1 MEAFPKGQKPSKA
14 ASISDWRFSI
24 GAEKPKKIADI
35 NKFYYDSSEEEDEMR
50 ELDAIEMLMIDEG
63 ILMELGYEEEKAKM
77 ALNACGGN
85 LEKAL
90 VFLRLFE
97 DDEFCD
103 EEIDK
108 NWEEDGSWREELSEE
123 NEELEMAVKLLA
135 GLHWEVLDYGET
147 ILTTHSV
154 RAIEIEIMA
163 GKTEIPTKTLTKRP
177 KDIQTETSTE
187 ISAKSSKAASTK
199 ILTGFSK
206 MPIKLNKIPTAS
218 STDIPIEIQQRHQHK
233 PQEKIKKGT

>member
-1 MEAFPKGQKPSKA
+1 
-14 ASISDWRFSI
+14 
-24 GAEKPKKIADI
+24 
-35 NKFYYDSSEEEDEMR
+35 
-50 ELDAIEMLMIDEG
+50 MIDEG

-90 VFLRLFE
+90 VFLRLLE

-135 GLHWEVLDYGET
+135 GLQGEVLDDRET

-177 KDIQTETSTE
+177 TDIQTETSTE

-199 ILTGFSK
+199 ILTGSSK
-206 MPIKLNKIPTAS
+206 NSTEIPTAS

-233 PQEKIKKGT
+233 PQERFKRQPKKHLQKSQRDPFRRSQQKTQKKSQKKFKQEAQ

>member
-1 MEAFPKGQKPSKA
+1 MEAFPKGQKPPKA

-35 NKFYYDSSEEEDEMR
+35 NKFYYDSSEEEDEMS

-90 VFLRLFE
+90 VFLRLLE

-108 NWEEDGSWREELSEE
+108 NWEEEDGSWREELSEE

-135 GLHWEVLDYGET
+135 GLQGEVLDDGET
-147 ILTTHSV
+147 ILTT
-154 RAIEIEIMA
+154 
-163 GKTEIPTKTLTKRP
+163 
-177 KDIQTETSTE
+177 
-187 ISAKSSKAASTK
+187 
-199 ILTGFSK
+199 
-206 MPIKLNKIPTAS
+206 LNPSGQLK
-218 STDIPIEIQQRHQHK
+218 
-233 PQEKIKKGT
+233 